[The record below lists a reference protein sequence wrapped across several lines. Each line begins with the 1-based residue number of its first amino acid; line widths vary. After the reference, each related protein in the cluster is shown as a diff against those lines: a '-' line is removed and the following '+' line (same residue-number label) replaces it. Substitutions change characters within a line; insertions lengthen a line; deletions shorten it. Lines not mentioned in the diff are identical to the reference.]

1 MQQHTWK
8 MEQKRIVISM
18 AEDQEIAEAIA
29 AELSVSL
36 VQCTFGEALTYVKS
50 EADNILAFVL
60 PNKFIRRYIAW
71 VYRKN
76 SFAPHVLYVEDG
88 DFSLR
93 QLNSSAALL
102 KGKPSVEDLGEWVNQ
117 ELLPKMGFQPLA
129 MAYHF

>member
-18 AEDQEIAEAIA
+18 AREQELAEAIA
-29 AELSVSL
+29 AELGVPL
-36 VQCTFGEALTYVKS
+36 VQCTFGEALAYVKS
-50 EADNILAFVL
+50 EADNILAFVV

-76 SFAPHVLYVEDG
+76 SSAPHILYVEGG

-93 QLNSSAALL
+93 PLNSSAALL
-102 KGKPSVEDLGEWVNQ
+102 KGKPAVEDLGEWVNQ
-117 ELLPKMGFQPLA
+117 ELLPKMGFRPLG
-129 MAYHF
+129 MTYHF